1 METKKKMQF
10 LDLYRMVMADGTADP
25 KEMTTLYRIGL
36 ENYGL
41 TQEEMSEVISQG
53 VVSTSIPEL
62 QTERIK
68 LLYQMSII
76 AWADGVIE
84 ESEHNL
90 LQKYALRFGV
100 KEDKTKELIDFLL
113 AKVQENV
120 GEDEIIKY
128 FE

>member
-1 METKKKMQF
+1 MQF

-25 KEMTTLYRIGL
+25 NEMTTLYRIGI

-53 VVSTSIPEL
+53 GISTFIPEL
-62 QTERIK
+62 YSERIK
-68 LLYQMSII
+68 LLYQMAIK

-84 ESEHNL
+84 ESEHTF
-90 LQKYALRFGV
+90 LQRYALKFGIQEDKV
-100 KEDKTKELIDFLL
+100 KEFVDFLL
-113 AKVQENV
+113 SKVQEGV
-120 GEDEIIKY
+120 SEDEIIKY

>member
-1 METKKKMQF
+1 MQF

-25 KEMTTLYRIGL
+25 NEMTTLYRIGI

-53 VVSTSIPEL
+53 GVSTFIPEL
-62 QTERIK
+62 YSERIK
-68 LLYQMSII
+68 LLYQMAII

-84 ESEHNL
+84 ESEHTF
-90 LQKYALRFGV
+90 LQRYASKFGIQ
-100 KEDKTKELIDFLL
+100 EDKVKDFVDFLL
-113 AKVQENV
+113 SKVQEGV
-120 GEDEIIKY
+120 SEDEIIKY